1 MSWEFVEEHILR
13 KRWWYVAE
21 EDEIREVT
29 IDCLISQEH
38 RSMRRPFPSLLV
50 RDGRT

>member
-1 MSWEFVEEHILR
+1 MGVCRRAHFKKEVVD
-13 KRWWYVAE
+13 VAE

-38 RSMRRPFPSLLV
+38 RSTRRPFPSLLV
-50 RDGRT
+50 RDSRT